1 MNNNQ
6 QPNYVLKFNETD
18 SRKVKDRNYYIK
30 KAVVIIIAIIVIF
43 SIIFGENLFLELSW
57 TARILLIAIA
67 LGILFTGKKEDVPS
81 PAELRFY
88 DDYLLLFLERKY
100 YSERSI
106 KQEYLKM
113 KYSDIT
119 KVKYLPNTSNKR
131 FQIYGNGHSLH
142 YDLKKDGNISKKA
155 SRDKMFENAC
165 YEKGYEKGKQ
175 EATIATRK
183 QLAKDLLKLNTPLET
198 IMIASKLSKGEILNL
213 KNNM

>member
-67 LGILFTGKKEDVPS
+67 LGILYTGKKEDVPS

-106 KQEYLKM
+106 NQY
-113 KYSDIT
+113 
-119 KVKYLPNTSNKR
+119 
-131 FQIYGNGHSLH
+131 
-142 YDLKKDGNISKKA
+142 NI
-155 SRDKMFENAC
+155 
-165 YEKGYEKGKQ
+165 
-175 EATIATRK
+175 
-183 QLAKDLLKLNTPLET
+183 
-198 IMIASKLSKGEILNL
+198 
-213 KNNM
+213 

>member
-142 YDLKKDGNISKKA
+142 YDLKKDGNILKKA
-155 SRDKMFENAC
+155 SRDKMFE
-165 YEKGYEKGKQ
+165 KGMIYFSTNLNQNIDFIKEI
-175 EATIATRK
+175 EEHSP
-183 QLAKDLLKLNTPLET
+183 LKVEIDNT
-198 IMIASKLSKGEILNL
+198 NF
-213 KNNM
+213 

>member
-57 TARILLIAIA
+57 TAIILLIAIA

-155 SRDKMFENAC
+155 SRDKMFE
-165 YEKGYEKGKQ
+165 KGMIYFSTNLNQNIDFIKEI
-175 EATIATRK
+175 EEHSP
-183 QLAKDLLKLNTPLET
+183 LKVEIDNT
-198 IMIASKLSKGEILNL
+198 NF
-213 KNNM
+213 

>member
-18 SRKVKDRNYYIK
+18 SKKVKDRNYYIK

-57 TARILLIAIA
+57 TARILVIAIA
-67 LGILFTGKKEDVPS
+67 LGVLFTGKKEDVPS

-88 DDYLLLFLERKY
+88 DDYLLLFIERKY
-100 YSERSI
+100 YSERNI

-131 FQIYGNGHSLH
+131 FQIYGNGHSLQ
-142 YDLKKDGNISKKA
+142 YDVKKDGIIAKQP
-155 SRDKMFENAC
+155 SRDKIFEDGMIYFSTNLNQNIDFIEEI
-165 YEKGYEKGKQ
+165 EKHSP
-175 EATIATRK
+175 
-183 QLAKDLLKLNTPLET
+183 LKVEIDNT
-198 IMIASKLSKGEILNL
+198 NF
-213 KNNM
+213 

>member
-43 SIIFGENLFLELSW
+43 SIIFGEKLFLELSW

-100 YSERSI
+100 YSEKSI

-142 YDLKKDGNISKKA
+142 YDVKKDGSLSIQP
-155 SRDKMFENAC
+155 SRDKMFEEGMIYFSTNLNQNIDFIK
-165 YEKGYEKGKQ
+165 EIE
-175 EATIATRK
+175 EHSP
-183 QLAKDLLKLNTPLET
+183 LKVEIDNT
-198 IMIASKLSKGEILNL
+198 NF
-213 KNNM
+213 

>member
-100 YSERSI
+100 YSEKSI

-142 YDLKKDGNISKKA
+142 YDVKKDGSLSIQP
-155 SRDKMFENAC
+155 SRDKMIEEGMIYFSTNLNQNIDFIKEI
-165 YEKGYEKGKQ
+165 EEHSP
-175 EATIATRK
+175 
-183 QLAKDLLKLNTPLET
+183 LKVEIDNT
-198 IMIASKLSKGEILNL
+198 NF
-213 KNNM
+213 

>member
-100 YSERSI
+100 YSEKSI

-142 YDLKKDGNISKKA
+142 YDVKKDGSLSIQP
-155 SRDKMFENAC
+155 SRDKMVEEGMIYFSTNLNQNIDFIKEI
-165 YEKGYEKGKQ
+165 EEHSP
-175 EATIATRK
+175 
-183 QLAKDLLKLNTPLET
+183 LKVEIDNT
-198 IMIASKLSKGEILNL
+198 NF
-213 KNNM
+213 

>member
-18 SRKVKDRNYYIK
+18 GRKVKDRNYYIK

-155 SRDKMFENAC
+155 SRDKMFE
-165 YEKGYEKGKQ
+165 KGMIYFSTNLNQNIDFIKEI
-175 EATIATRK
+175 EEHSP
-183 QLAKDLLKLNTPLET
+183 LKVEIDNT
-198 IMIASKLSKGEILNL
+198 NF
-213 KNNM
+213 

>member
-30 KAVVIIIAIIVIF
+30 KTVVIIIAIIVVF

-155 SRDKMFENAC
+155 SRDKMFE
-165 YEKGYEKGKQ
+165 KGMIYFSTNLNQNIDFIKEI
-175 EATIATRK
+175 EEHSP
-183 QLAKDLLKLNTPLET
+183 LKVEIDNT
-198 IMIASKLSKGEILNL
+198 NF
-213 KNNM
+213 

>member
-30 KAVVIIIAIIVIF
+30 KTVVIIIAIIVIF

-131 FQIYGNGHSLH
+131 FQIYGNGHYLH

-155 SRDKMFENAC
+155 SRDKMFE
-165 YEKGYEKGKQ
+165 KGMIYFSTNLNQNIDFIKEI
-175 EATIATRK
+175 EEHSP
-183 QLAKDLLKLNTPLET
+183 LKVEIDNT
-198 IMIASKLSKGEILNL
+198 NF
-213 KNNM
+213 

>member
-30 KAVVIIIAIIVIF
+30 KTVVIIIAIIVIF

-142 YDLKKDGNISKKA
+142 YDLKKDGHISKKA
-155 SRDKMFENAC
+155 SRDKMFE
-165 YEKGYEKGKQ
+165 KGKIYFSTNLNQ
-175 EATIATRK
+175 NIDFIKEIEEHSP
-183 QLAKDLLKLNTPLET
+183 LKVEIDNT
-198 IMIASKLSKGEILNL
+198 NF
-213 KNNM
+213 

>member
-43 SIIFGENLFLELSW
+43 SIIFGENLFLDLSW

-100 YSERSI
+100 YSEKSI

-142 YDLKKDGNISKKA
+142 YDVKKDGSLSIQP
-155 SRDKMFENAC
+155 SRDKMVEEGMIYFSTNLNQNIDFIKEI
-165 YEKGYEKGKQ
+165 EEHSP
-175 EATIATRK
+175 
-183 QLAKDLLKLNTPLET
+183 LKVEIDNT
-198 IMIASKLSKGEILNL
+198 NF
-213 KNNM
+213 

>member
-18 SRKVKDRNYYIK
+18 SRKVKDRNYNIK
-30 KAVVIIIAIIVIF
+30 KTVVIIIAIIVIF

-155 SRDKMFENAC
+155 SRDKMFE
-165 YEKGYEKGKQ
+165 KGMIYFSTNLNQNIDFIKEI
-175 EATIATRK
+175 EEHSP
-183 QLAKDLLKLNTPLET
+183 LKVEIDNT
-198 IMIASKLSKGEILNL
+198 NF
-213 KNNM
+213 

>member
-119 KVKYLPNTSNKR
+119 KVKYLPNKSNKR

-155 SRDKMFENAC
+155 SRDKMFE
-165 YEKGYEKGKQ
+165 KGMIYFSTNLNQNIDFIKEI
-175 EATIATRK
+175 EEHSP
-183 QLAKDLLKLNTPLET
+183 LKVEIDNT
-198 IMIASKLSKGEILNL
+198 NF
-213 KNNM
+213 

>member
-30 KAVVIIIAIIVIF
+30 KTVVIIIAIIVIF

-67 LGILFTGKKEDVPS
+67 LGILFTGKKEDVPY

-155 SRDKMFENAC
+155 SRDKMFE
-165 YEKGYEKGKQ
+165 KGMIYFSTNLNQNIDFIKEI
-175 EATIATRK
+175 EEHSP
-183 QLAKDLLKLNTPLET
+183 LKVEIDNT
-198 IMIASKLSKGEILNL
+198 NF
-213 KNNM
+213 

>member
-57 TARILLIAIA
+57 TARILLIAFA

-155 SRDKMFENAC
+155 SRDKMFE
-165 YEKGYEKGKQ
+165 KGMIYFSTNLNQNIDFIKEI
-175 EATIATRK
+175 EEHSP
-183 QLAKDLLKLNTPLET
+183 LKVEIDNT
-198 IMIASKLSKGEILNL
+198 NF
-213 KNNM
+213 

>member
-30 KAVVIIIAIIVIF
+30 KTVVIIIAIIVIF

-155 SRDKMFENAC
+155 SRDKIF
-165 YEKGYEKGKQ
+165 EKGMIYFSTNLNQNIDFIKEI
-175 EATIATRK
+175 EEHSP
-183 QLAKDLLKLNTPLET
+183 LKVEIDNT
-198 IMIASKLSKGEILNL
+198 NF
-213 KNNM
+213 

>member
-30 KAVVIIIAIIVIF
+30 KTVVIIIAIIVIF

-119 KVKYLPNTSNKR
+119 KIKYLPNTSNKR

-155 SRDKMFENAC
+155 SRDKMFE
-165 YEKGYEKGKQ
+165 KGMIYFSTNLNQNIDFIKEI
-175 EATIATRK
+175 EEHSP
-183 QLAKDLLKLNTPLET
+183 LKVEIDNT
-198 IMIASKLSKGEILNL
+198 NF
-213 KNNM
+213 

>member
-1 MNNNQ
+1 MNNNNQ

-18 SRKVKDRNYYIK
+18 SRKVKDRNYFIK
-30 KAVVIIIAIIVIF
+30 KAVVIIIAIIVVL

-57 TARILLIAIA
+57 TTRILLIAIA
-67 LGILFTGKKEDVPS
+67 LGVLFTGKKEGVPS

-100 YSERSI
+100 YSEKSI

-142 YDLKKDGNISKKA
+142 YDVKKDGSISTQP
-155 SRDKMFENAC
+155 SRDKMFEQGMIYFSTNLNQNIDFIK
-165 YEKGYEKGKQ
+165 EIE
-175 EATIATRK
+175 EHSP
-183 QLAKDLLKLNTPLET
+183 LKVEIDNT
-198 IMIASKLSKGEILNL
+198 NF
-213 KNNM
+213 

>member
-67 LGILFTGKKEDVPS
+67 LGILFTDKKEDVPS

-142 YDLKKDGNISKKA
+142 YDVKKDGNISKKA
-155 SRDKMFENAC
+155 SRDKMFE
-165 YEKGYEKGKQ
+165 KGMIYFSTNLNQNIDFIKEI
-175 EATIATRK
+175 EEHSP
-183 QLAKDLLKLNTPLET
+183 LKVEIDNT
-198 IMIASKLSKGEILNL
+198 NF
-213 KNNM
+213 

>member
-142 YDLKKDGNISKKA
+142 YDVKKDGSLSIQP
-155 SRDKMFENAC
+155 SRDKMFE
-165 YEKGYEKGKQ
+165 KGMIYFSTNLNQNIDFIKEI
-175 EATIATRK
+175 EEHSP
-183 QLAKDLLKLNTPLET
+183 LKVEIDNT
-198 IMIASKLSKGEILNL
+198 NF
-213 KNNM
+213 

>member
-100 YSERSI
+100 YSEKSI

-142 YDLKKDGNISKKA
+142 YDVKKDGSLSIQP
-155 SRDKMFENAC
+155 SRDKMFEEGMIYFSTNLNQNIDFIK
-165 YEKGYEKGKQ
+165 EIE
-175 EATIATRK
+175 EHSP
-183 QLAKDLLKLNTPLET
+183 LKVEIDNT
-198 IMIASKLSKGEILNL
+198 NF
-213 KNNM
+213 

>member
-30 KAVVIIIAIIVIF
+30 KAVVIIIVIIVIF

-100 YSERSI
+100 YSEKSI

-142 YDLKKDGNISKKA
+142 YDVKKDGSLSIQP
-155 SRDKMFENAC
+155 SRDKMVEEGMIYFSTNLNQNIDFIKEI
-165 YEKGYEKGKQ
+165 EEHSP
-175 EATIATRK
+175 
-183 QLAKDLLKLNTPLET
+183 LKVEIDNT
-198 IMIASKLSKGEILNL
+198 NF
-213 KNNM
+213 

>member
-18 SRKVKDRNYYIK
+18 SKKVKDRNYYIK

-43 SIIFGENLFLELSW
+43 SIIFGKNLFLELSW
-57 TARILLIAIA
+57 TARILVIAIA
-67 LGILFTGKKEDVPS
+67 LGVLFTGKKEDVPS

-100 YSERSI
+100 YSEKSI

-142 YDLKKDGNISKKA
+142 YDVKKDGSLSIQP
-155 SRDKMFENAC
+155 SRDKMFEEGMIYFSTNLNQNIDFIK
-165 YEKGYEKGKQ
+165 EIE
-175 EATIATRK
+175 EHSP
-183 QLAKDLLKLNTPLET
+183 LKVEIDNT
-198 IMIASKLSKGEILNL
+198 NF
-213 KNNM
+213 